1 MGRVPEYGEENY
13 RGSEEVE
20 GVFHPQ
26 SMLEATIPV
35 IETLHNQ
42 AVVSGN
48 CDSPIEEMLGAFI
61 LTVFREEG
69 APLKLCRVADLR
81 TIGSSLVLVPQYAWH
96 FYRSDWAILRPAFEE
111 TALLVECDGQE
122 FHSSPAHIEH
132 DRKKDAAA
140 LDYGHITMRFPGRLI
155 HKDPRGCARKVFNAW
170 AGGNAA

>member
-1 MGRVPEYGEENY
+1 MGRVPEYGEEDY

-20 GVFHPQ
+20 GGFRPQ

-42 AVVSGN
+42 QIVSGK

-61 LTVFREEG
+61 MTVFREEG
-69 APLKLCRVADLR
+69 APLKLCLVSDLKK
-81 TIGSSLVLVPQYAWH
+81 IGTSLILVPQYKWLY
-96 FYRSDWAILRPAFEE
+96 YRSDWAVLCPAFSM
-111 TALLVECDGQE
+111 TAVLIECDGAE
-122 FHSSPAHIEH
+122 FHSSPQQIEH

-155 HKDPRGCARKVFNAW
+155 HKDPRGCARKVFETW